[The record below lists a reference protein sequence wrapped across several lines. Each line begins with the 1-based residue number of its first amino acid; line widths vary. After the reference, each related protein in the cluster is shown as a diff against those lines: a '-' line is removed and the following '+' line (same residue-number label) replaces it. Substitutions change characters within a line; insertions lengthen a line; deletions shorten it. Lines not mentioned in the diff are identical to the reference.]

1 MSSSK
6 PADARQLA
14 YEFVEKNFDPVEIYG
29 EFGSQLVQRLAARAS
44 TPVMPLGLALQ
55 IGLCSCSNGAVVEL
69 FPGNPSPLSIIA
81 INCNATQTRK
91 SQLTQVLTEV
101 AQVNDAAALRRAQ
114 ALAADSSVTKAE
126 SCMLANFTP
135 QAFLSRSSSEWKQVH
150 FADGSA
156 RRCHFANVLNLDEC
170 YRFLGMVGLIG
181 PSSTNKASDSAELA
195 SELNRILQ
203 TGLCSYACKVSGSF
217 GTSTNPKPVGVLGF
231 GNAHPSKYVPCLTG
245 SSGQHDVAC
254 RERLLQTCGR
264 PVDPHHGLPPG
275 LEVDDSFDRWCP
287 GKVLEWLRL
296 LLAFLRVEKCGCFRN
311 DEKLFWFFGLEGK
324 RPCFPQRLRLWAPL
338 LDVMVEPL
346 GLQVGANKR
355 QVAER
360 LFEKA
365 PHDVPGEEMYRIT
378 LADGT
383 ETLLRFRPKTA
394 TRCFACG

>member
-1 MSSSK
+1 MSSSR

-14 YEFVEKNFDPVEIYG
+14 YEYVEKNFDPAEIYG

-69 FPGNPSPLSIIA
+69 FPG
-81 INCNATQTRK
+81 ATQTRK

-101 AQVNDAAALRRAQ
+101 AAVNDAAALRRAR

-181 PSSTNKASDSAELA
+181 PGSTNKASDSADLA

-231 GNAHPSKYVPCLTG
+231 GNAHPSKCVPCLTG
-245 SSGQHDVAC
+245 SSGQHDVAR

-287 GKVLEWLRL
+287 VKFLELLRL
-296 LLAFLRVEKCGCFRN
+296 LCVFCVWKGCVFARTMKN
-311 DEKLFWFFGLEGK
+311 CFVFW
-324 RPCFPQRLRLWAPL
+324 
-338 LDVMVEPL
+338 
-346 GLQVGANKR
+346 VG
-355 QVAER
+355 
-360 LFEKA
+360 
-365 PHDVPGEEMYRIT
+365 GEESLFPSAPEALGAIT
-378 LADGT
+378 
-383 ETLLRFRPKTA
+383 
-394 TRCFACG
+394 